1 MNDAHWNGEGLPPP
15 GTECMVT
22 PHNTLWGFDNLDTR
36 RVKVVARQADY
47 EWLMELYSDGSD
59 SLSFITT
66 RTDKVDFTP
75 YRTPEQIAAEERGL
89 AAQEWLKGIEQK
101 YGKETADKCED
112 ILMQAE
118 GRKQVAP

>member
-1 MNDAHWNGEGLPPP
+1 MNEAQWNGEGLPPP

-36 RVKVVARQADY
+36 RVKVVARKADH
-47 EWLMELYSDGSD
+47 EWLMELRSDGSE

-75 YRTPEQIAAEERGL
+75 CRTPEQIAADERAAAIEEMWSTYWKPEVQTAFEGL
-89 AAQEWLKGIEQK
+89 GLLYDAG
-101 YGKETADKCED
+101 Y
-112 ILMQAE
+112 
-118 GRKQVAP
+118 RKQVAP